1 MSDSSSPTLT
11 LAEAQTL
18 LRQFTC
24 LEGHANLSPTEQ
36 LQVRQALALV
46 CQRSQYQILGIC
58 ADTLEQGQ
66 RTLQAYATAL
76 GYSIQPQLANV
87 AEPIYIKFNPRSG
100 LCYADTYVGS
110 HRGVLVSCQSA
121 SEDGINETF
130 GHLPLDLF
138 VGTESCS

>member
-1 MSDSSSPTLT
+1 MSDSSSPSPTLT
-11 LAEAQTL
+11 EAQTL

-24 LEGHANLSPTEQ
+24 LEGHAKLSPTEQ
-36 LQVRQALALV
+36 LQVRQALQLI

-76 GYSIQPQLANV
+76 GYTVNPQLAPI

-110 HRGVLVSCQSA
+110 HRGVLVSCQSTND
-121 SEDGINETF
+121 EGINETF

-138 VGTESCS
+138 VGNE

>member
-1 MSDSSSPTLT
+1 MSESSSPTLT
-11 LAEAQTL
+11 LTDAQTR

-24 LEGHANLSPTEQ
+24 LVGHASLSPTEKM
-36 LQVRQALALV
+36 QVRQALALV

-58 ADTLEQGQ
+58 ADTLSQGKQ
-66 RTLQAYATAL
+66 TLQSYATAL
-76 GYSIQPQLANV
+76 GYTVNPQLATV

-100 LCYADTYVGS
+100 LCYADTYIGS

-121 SEDGINETF
+121 SDDGINETF

-138 VGTESCS
+138 LGNE